1 MIYAPVIIP
10 TLNRFDCFKRCL
22 ESLELCTG
30 SAFTE
35 VYVGLDFPPSKKY
48 EDGWIKLDAYLR
60 EKEKNNSF
68 KKLTVFRRI
77 QNCGV
82 ANANGNSAQLRKFVE
97 TISDCFIFTEDDNE
111 FSPNFLEFINKG
123 LEKYKDDPNVLA
135 INDYCHYPL
144 YDFKHDDNNFFF
156 HNTDYSAWGYGSWV
170 KKRKKMFEDVR
181 ENNFFQRNFHWK
193 IAYEIYRNHGSYRCI
208 QYFAAC
214 FSCGWTR
221 MHDGVVSIYMQV
233 KKMNVVVPTI
243 SKVRNIGWD
252 KDGQSFEK
260 GMDQR
265 YLKQGV
271 KHTQQI
277 IDSEKTFDYVGNP
290 WTCYDYNNRIPAKRS
305 VNNRGL
311 FTTIIRIAK
320 IIVKYYIKRI
330 LGVKK

>member
-10 TLNRFDCFKRCL
+10 TLNRFDSFKRCL

-48 EDGWIKLDAYLR
+48 EDGWKKIDAYLR
-60 EKEKNNSF
+60 EKEKDHSF
-68 KKLTVFRRI
+68 KKLTVFRRT

-97 TISDCFIFTEDDNE
+97 TISDSFIFTEDDNE

-135 INDYCHYPL
+135 INGYCHYPL

-170 KKRKKMFEDVR
+170 KKRKKLFKDVR
-181 ENNFFQRNFHWK
+181 EDNFFQKNFHWK
-193 IAYEIYRNHGSYRCI
+193 TAYEIYRNHGSYRCT

-214 FSCGWTR
+214 FNYGWAR
-221 MHDGVVSIYMQV
+221 MHDGVISIYMQV
-233 KKMNVVVPTI
+233 NKMNVVVPTI

-252 KDGQSFEK
+252 KLGQSFTK
-260 GMDQR
+260 GVNKR
-265 YLKQGV
+265 YKVQGD
-271 KHTQQI
+271 KHFKQI
-277 IDSEKTFDYVGNP
+277 IDVEKEFDFAGNP
-290 WTCYDYNNRIPAKRS
+290 LNFYEYNNKLAAKNN
-305 VNNRGL
+305 VNNKCFAL
-311 FTTIIRIAK
+311 MIKDVFL
-320 IIVKYYIKRI
+320 IIVKYYIKRLI
-330 LGVKK
+330 RYKR